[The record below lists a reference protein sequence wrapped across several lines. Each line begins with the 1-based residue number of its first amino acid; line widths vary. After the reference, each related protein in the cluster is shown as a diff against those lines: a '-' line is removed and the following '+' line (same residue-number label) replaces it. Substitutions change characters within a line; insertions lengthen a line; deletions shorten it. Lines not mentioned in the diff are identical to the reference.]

1 MPDWLSQIQTMFSH
15 MPAFLVVFFVV
26 VAGFIALMFVLF
38 FLGILWSIIRLLF
51 GSGRRRSSLYN
62 SRGNSAW
69 QHNMGN
75 PMNPNSPLNP
85 NSPINL
91 NNPMNPNNPFGW
103 TNPNSPNNPNG
114 WNHPASPNNPHNRM
128 HKR

>member
-75 PMNPNSPLNP
+75 PMNPN
-85 NSPINL
+85 
-91 NNPMNPNNPFGW
+91 NPFGW